1 MPSLA
6 TNAAESRY
14 HSFELEMLAVVKAIE
29 RFHIYLYGV
38 KFTVITDCHAI
49 VYAINKANLNSRIA
63 RWAIRLQSYVFNVQH
78 RQGNRMMHVDALS
91 RIVASVETIP
101 LEK

>member
-1 MPSLA
+1 MKNKPIKWPYTIRVAKRNYTRMQALAAILLQKQNSGLWAAIAYYSQA

-38 KFTVITDCHAI
+38 KFIVITDCHAI
-49 VYAINKANLNSRIA
+49 VYM
-63 RWAIRLQSYVFNVQH
+63 RLKQ
-78 RQGNRMMHVDALS
+78 
-91 RIVASVETIP
+91 I
-101 LEK
+101 

>member
-1 MPSLA
+1 M
-6 TNAAESRY
+6 NAAENRY

-49 VYAINKANLNSRIA
+49 VYAINTVNLNLHIA
-63 RWAIRLQSYVFNVQH
+63 RWTIRLQSYDFNVQH
-78 RQGNRMMHVDALS
+78 RQDACGCFKPHRS
-91 RIVASVETIP
+91 FG
-101 LEK
+101 